1 MKMLTLDAS
10 NPQTSRIGTSSTAAK
25 RCNTRGV
32 VVIEVLPGSPA
43 QKSGLRMGDL
53 VIKFDGLPVHSTR
66 DILSRVGFE
75 VGRAVPLVVE
85 RDGTELELQIV
96 TEAVGAGAPP
106 SSE

>member
-1 MKMLTLDAS
+1 
-10 NPQTSRIGTSSTAAK
+10 
-25 RCNTRGV
+25 
-32 VVIEVLPGSPA
+32 
-43 QKSGLRMGDL
+43 
-53 VIKFDGLPVHSTR
+53 
-66 DILSRVGFE
+66 